1 MSDVVNHPSHYQGKV
16 ECIDCLEAA
25 TEGLEGIE
33 AVCTANA
40 IKYLYRWKKKN
51 GIEDLRKC
59 SWYLNRLI
67 NTLVFRASAPAA
79 EIPNIDGHQGETEG
93 EDALMEALDWR
104 EDRQSITYQLD
115 PGAYKPT
122 KAHPSDAGYDLYAR
136 MDVELAA
143 GGTVRVDTGVH
154 VLIPDGYVGLVQ
166 PCSSYSDAGVLAA
179 GSTVRVDTGAHG
191 LIPDGYVGLVQPR
204 SSYSAAGVG
213 TVTGVIDA
221 GYTGSISVV
230 LSSKSDLKIYAGSRI
245 AQLVIVPLPGVRLVE
260 GDVMSHKSDVMS
272 HKSDVMS
279 HKSERGCGGFGST
292 GR

>member
-1 MSDVVNHPSHYQGKV
+1 MSDVVK
-16 ECIDCLEAA
+16 
-25 TEGLEGIE
+25 
-33 AVCTANA
+33 
-40 IKYLYRWKKKN
+40 
-51 GIEDLRKC
+51 
-59 SWYLNRLI
+59 
-67 NTLVFRASAPAA
+67 
-79 EIPNIDGHQGETEG
+79 
-93 EDALMEALDWR
+93 
-104 EDRQSITYQLD
+104 ITYQLD

-136 MDVELAA
+136 MDVDLAA
-143 GGTVRVDTGVH
+143 GGTVRVDTGVQ
-154 VLIPDGYVGLVQ
+154 V
-166 PCSSYSDAGVLAA
+166 
-179 GSTVRVDTGAHG
+179 

-204 SSYSAAGVG
+204 SSYSSAGVG

-245 AQLVIVPLPGVRLVE
+245 AQLVIVPLPEIRLVE
-260 GDVMSHKSDVMS
+260 GDVMS